1 MNEDFILALDEL
13 EKDKNIDK
21 EVILEALEKALIKS
35 YQKNYD
41 NAENVDVI
49 VDKQTGDIEVFAL
62 REVVDDVNDNI
73 NEISLKEAKEVDK
86 NLDIGDIARIKIA
99 PKNFGRVA
107 AQTARNIVIQKIR
120 DAQRDSV
127 YGEYLD
133 RENEMI
139 TGTIQRE
146 DSYNLYVNLDKIE
159 GVVPLKEQVVSEKY
173 IPNERMKFLI
183 KDVKSSSKEPQI
195 VLSRSSEILVTRL
208 FELEVPEITEGV
220 IEIYSIAREAGSRTK
235 IAVFSNDDAID
246 PVGACIGYKGARVNS
261 IVEELQNE
269 KIDIINYDKSIE
281 EFISNALSPADIV
294 EVLINEKNKQSL
306 VVVNDY
312 QLSLAI
318 GKEGQNARLA
328 ARLTG
333 WKIDIKSKT
342 DFDNMSE
349 EEVDQILGLN
359 QEENI
364 LTDEE
369 DKEDIDLIEGVDL
382 NENQEN
388 EQLSDEELNSIEID
402 TLNEGYDDKDS
413 LFRQVGLKE
422 DNFDQ
427 LDEDESDFISS
438 RQEENSEEDSEL
450 WKREKRSPK
459 ENV

>member
-1 MNEDFILALDEL
+1 MNEEFMLALDEL

-21 EVILEALEKALIKS
+21 SVILEALEKALIKS

-41 NAENVDVI
+41 NAENVDVV
-49 VDKQTGDIEVFAL
+49 VDKETGNIEVFAL
-62 REVVDDVNDNI
+62 RTVVDEVNDNV
-73 NEISLKEAKEVDK
+73 NEISLKEANEIDKE
-86 NLDIGDIARIKIA
+86 LGIGDVARIKIA

-146 DSYNLYVNLDKIE
+146 DKYNVYINLDKIE
-159 GVVPLKEQVVSEKY
+159 GVVPLKEQVASEKY

-195 VLSRSSEILVTRL
+195 ILSRASENLVKRL
-208 FELEVPEITEGV
+208 FELEVPEINDGT

-246 PVGACIGYKGARVNS
+246 AVGACIGYKGVRVNS
-261 IVEELQNE
+261 IVDELQNE
-269 KIDIINYDKSIE
+269 KIDIINYDKDIKV
-281 EFISNALSPADIV
+281 FISNALSPADIV
-294 EVLINEKNKQSL
+294 DVLINEKKKQSL

-328 ARLTG
+328 ARLTS
-333 WKIDIKSKT
+333 WKIDIKSKE
-342 DFDNMSE
+342 DFDTMSQE
-349 EEVDQILGLN
+349 DIDQILGLVD
-359 QEENI
+359 
-364 LTDEE
+364 DEE
-369 DKEDIDLIEGVDL
+369 ESSESKEEALADEDLEEASEESLANLDDDQIEKP
-382 NENQEN
+382 
-388 EQLSDEELNSIEID
+388 SDEDHELID
-402 TLNEGYDDKDS
+402 
-413 LFRQVGLKE
+413 QE
-422 DNFDQ
+422 D
-427 LDEDESDFISS
+427 LSEDE
-438 RQEENSEEDSEL
+438 
-450 WKREKRSPK
+450 K
-459 ENV
+459 

>member
-1 MNEDFILALDEL
+1 MNEEFMLALDEL

-21 EVILEALEKALIKS
+21 DVILEALEKALIKS

-41 NAENVDVI
+41 NAENVDVV
-49 VDKQTGDIEVFAL
+49 VDKETGNIEVFAL
-62 REVVDDVNDNI
+62 RTVVDEVNDNV
-73 NEISLKEAKEVDK
+73 NEISLKEANEIDKE
-86 NLDIGDIARIKIA
+86 LGIGDIARIKIA

-146 DSYNLYVNLDKIE
+146 DKYNVYINLDKIE
-159 GVVPLKEQVVSEKY
+159 GVVPLKEQVASEKY

-195 VLSRSSEILVTRL
+195 ILSRASENLVKRL
-208 FELEVPEITEGV
+208 FELEVPEINDGT

-246 PVGACIGYKGARVNS
+246 AVGACIGYKGVRVNS
-261 IVEELQNE
+261 IVDELQNE
-269 KIDIINYDKSIE
+269 KIDIINYDKDIKV
-281 EFISNALSPADIV
+281 FISNALSPADIV
-294 EVLINEKNKQSL
+294 DVLINEKKKQSL

-328 ARLTG
+328 ARLTS
-333 WKIDIKSKT
+333 WKIDIKSKE
-342 DFDNMSE
+342 DFDTMSQE
-349 EEVDQILGLN
+349 DIDQILGLVD
-359 QEENI
+359 
-364 LTDEE
+364 DEE
-369 DKEDIDLIEGVDL
+369 ESSESKEEALAGEDLEEASEESLANLDDDQIE
-382 NENQEN
+382 EP
-388 EQLSDEELNSIEID
+388 SDEDHELID
-402 TLNEGYDDKDS
+402 
-413 LFRQVGLKE
+413 QE
-422 DNFDQ
+422 D
-427 LDEDESDFISS
+427 LSEDE
-438 RQEENSEEDSEL
+438 
-450 WKREKRSPK
+450 K
-459 ENV
+459 

>member
-1 MNEDFILALDEL
+1 MNEEFMLALDEL
-13 EKDKNIDK
+13 EKDKNINKD
-21 EVILEALEKALIKS
+21 VILEALEKALVKS

-41 NAENVDVI
+41 NAENVDVV
-49 VDKQTGDIEVFAL
+49 VDKETGDIEVFAL
-62 REVVDDVNDNI
+62 REVVEDVNDNI
-73 NEISLKEAKEVDK
+73 NEISLKEAGEVDK
-86 NLDIGDIARIKIA
+86 NLVIGDVARIKIA

-146 DSYNLYVNLDKIE
+146 DKYNVYVNLDKIE
-159 GVVPLKEQVVSEKY
+159 GIVPLKEQVDNEKY

-195 VLSRSSEILVTRL
+195 ILSRSSENLVTRL
-208 FELEVPEITEGV
+208 FELEVPEINDGV

-235 IAVFSNDDAID
+235 IAVFSNDDGID
-246 PVGACIGYKGARVNS
+246 AVGACIGYKGVRVNS

-269 KIDIINYDKSIE
+269 KIDIINYDKDIKV
-281 EFISNALSPADIV
+281 FISNALSPADIV

-333 WKIDIKSKT
+333 WKIDIKSKE
-342 DFDNMSE
+342 DFDLMGQDE
-349 EEVDQILGLN
+349 IDQILGLSEESLDESIEEVIQVDDIGEVSDKDALENEETLEEANEKLSDEVVNDITSETLENLYDEN
-359 QEENI
+359 QSMSSQIDVDEKALDEVYDDESD
-364 LTDEE
+364 LVPHKEE
-369 DKEDIDLIEGVDL
+369 DK
-382 NENQEN
+382 
-388 EQLSDEELNSIEID
+388 S
-402 TLNEGYDDKDS
+402 
-413 LFRQVGLKE
+413 F
-422 DNFDQ
+422 
-427 LDEDESDFISS
+427 EDE
-438 RQEENSEEDSEL
+438 N
-450 WKREKRSPK
+450 
-459 ENV
+459 

>member
-1 MNEDFILALDEL
+1 MNEEFMLALDEL

-21 EVILEALEKALIKS
+21 SVILEALEKALIKS

-41 NAENVDVI
+41 NAENVDVV
-49 VDKQTGDIEVFAL
+49 VDKETGNIEIFAL
-62 REVVDDVNDNI
+62 RTVVDEVNDNV
-73 NEISLKEAKEVDK
+73 NEISLKEANEIDKE
-86 NLDIGDIARIKIA
+86 LGIGDIARIKIA

-146 DSYNLYVNLDKIE
+146 DKYNVYINLDKIE
-159 GVVPLKEQVVSEKY
+159 GVVPLKEQVASEKY

-195 VLSRSSEILVTRL
+195 ILSRASENLVKRL
-208 FELEVPEITEGV
+208 FELEVPEINDGT

-246 PVGACIGYKGARVNS
+246 AVGACIGYKGVRVNS
-261 IVEELQNE
+261 IVDELQNE
-269 KIDIINYDKSIE
+269 KIDIINYDKDIKV
-281 EFISNALSPADIV
+281 FISNALSPADIV
-294 EVLINEKNKQSL
+294 DVLINEKKKQSL

-328 ARLTG
+328 ARLTS
-333 WKIDIKSKT
+333 WKIDIKSKE
-342 DFDNMSE
+342 DFDTMSQE
-349 EEVDQILGLN
+349 DIDEILGLVD
-359 QEENI
+359 
-364 LTDEE
+364 DEE
-369 DKEDIDLIEGVDL
+369 DSSESME
-382 NENQEN
+382 EA
-388 EQLSDEELNSIEID
+388 LSDENFKEASEESLVEL
-402 TLNEGYDDKDS
+402 DDD
-413 LFRQVGLKE
+413 QVEEVSDE
-422 DNFDQ
+422 DNELIDQ
-427 LDEDESDFISS
+427 NNQEDLSEDE
-438 RQEENSEEDSEL
+438 
-450 WKREKRSPK
+450 K
-459 ENV
+459 